1 MFRFLAAL
9 AEDNPRR
16 LAWALTVQVVTAL
29 TQGAGLLLLVPLL
42 EAAGVGRA
50 PTAAGGVTRFAQ
62 DALGVLGVRPTLIT
76 ALAAYTGVVAL
87 AASLTAYQNVLLV
100 RYRLEF
106 VDGLRRRLYGSIAAA
121 HWRHLVGLRQSDLVT
136 ALTVSVAWVSQGT
149 LAALNL
155 GAGILVIAVQAA
167 VAVQISPQVTAIAT
181 ATGAGLAVA
190 VWPLVARS
198 RCRGRELAQS
208 NREVLGSVTGFLDGL
223 KLAKAHG
230 LEAGHLAEFDRAI
243 VTARQSQTGHA
254 RAQAL
259 ATAAQACVTAVVLA
273 ALVYVALGRLAV
285 PLAEILVL
293 ALIFTRLLPQFS
305 QAQSNLQTLTQ
316 SLPSFEELTALTAEC
331 ARAAEDAGPHR
342 PGGHPGPRCPAPSG
356 HVRFDNVSYSYH
368 RPDGAA
374 AEVLQGVTLEVPAR
388 ATTALVG
395 PSGAGK
401 TTIADLA
408 IGLLVPTS
416 GRVLVDGEP
425 LTGGLR
431 ARWREAVA
439 MVPQDVFL
447 FHDTIRANLL
457 WARSSATSGDLWQ
470 ALTLASADTF
480 VSRLP
485 DGLDTVVGDRGERL
499 SGGERQRVALARALL
514 REPAL
519 LVLDEATSSLD
530 AGNETEI
537 LDALARLRGRLTI
550 LVIAHRRSALRDADQ
565 VVTVADR
572 QVTVADRPVT
582 VARPHVP
589 ADRSG
594 PGNPAQGKEP
604 VMIIGLSTV
613 VVRTAG
619 LLTAPV
625 DDEIVILNPLRDNY
639 VGLDA
644 AGRAVWDLIGEP
656 CEVAALCRRLSQ
668 EFDATPGQIAADL
681 LPFLTEITSEGI
693 ARVAEP

>member
-1 MFRFLAAL
+1 MSRVGPQPGRSGVFRFLAAL
-9 AEDNPRR
+9 ATDHPLR
-16 LAWALTVQVVTAL
+16 LAWALIVQAITAL
-29 TQGAGLLLLVPLL
+29 TQGAGMLLLIPLL

-50 PTAAGGVTRFAQ
+50 PAVAGEVARLTREAFGAF
-62 DALGVLGVRPTLIT
+62 GVRLTLIT
-76 ALAAYTGVVAL
+76 ALTAFTTVVVL
-87 AASLTAYQNVLLV
+87 AAALTAYQSVLLV

-121 HWRHLVGLRQSDLVT
+121 QWRHLVGLRQSDLLT
-136 ALTVSVAWVSQGT
+136 ALTVSVGWVSQGT
-149 LAALNL
+149 LSALNL

-167 VAVQISPQVTAIAT
+167 VAVQISPQVTGIAA
-181 ATGAGLAVA
+181 ATGVGLAVA

-198 RCRGRELAQS
+198 RRRGRELAQS

-230 LEAGHLAEFDRAI
+230 LEAGHLAAFDGTLVA
-243 VTARQSQTGHA
+243 ARQSQTGHT

-259 ATAAQACVTAVVLA
+259 ATAAQASITAVVLA

-285 PLAEILVL
+285 PLAEALVL

-305 QAQSNLQTLTQ
+305 QAQSNLQTLAQ
-316 SLPSFEELTALTAEC
+316 SLASFEELTALTTEC
-331 ARAAEDAGPHR
+331 ARAAEDTRPHLT
-342 PGGHPGPRCPAPSG
+342 GGHPRPRAAPSG
-356 HVRFDNVSYSYH
+356 QVRLDNVSYSYQP
-368 RPDGAA
+368 PDREP
-374 AEVLQGVTLEVPAR
+374 AEVLHGATLEVPAR

-408 IGLLVPTS
+408 VGLLVPTS
-416 GRVLVDGEP
+416 GRVLVDGEL
-425 LTGGLR
+425 LTGGLL
-431 ARWREAVA
+431 ARWRNAVA

-457 WARSSATSGDLWQ
+457 WARPSASTGDLWQ
-470 ALTLASADTF
+470 ALTLASATTF

-530 AGNETEI
+530 AENEAAI

-550 LVIAHRRSALRDADQ
+550 LVIAHRLSTLRDADQ

-572 QVTVADRPVT
+572 QVTVAGRRVT
-582 VARPHVP
+582 
-589 ADRSG
+589 
-594 PGNPAQGKEP
+594 
-604 VMIIGLSTV
+604 
-613 VVRTAG
+613 
-619 LLTAPV
+619 
-625 DDEIVILNPLRDNY
+625 
-639 VGLDA
+639 A
-644 AGRAVWDLIGEP
+644 AGRQPAPAFGIPPNGGDL
-656 CEVAALCRRLSQ
+656 S
-668 EFDATPGQIAADL
+668 
-681 LPFLTEITSEGI
+681 
-693 ARVAEP
+693 